1 MKKYSP
7 ISQVVICVMLHWKE
21 VMPVLSVL
29 IDTPVSEIHN
39 EMILS
44 ETLYSLY
51 SKQWYQ
57 VKKNHDFYYQAHDN
71 SCKNLI
77 LLTIQYL
84 KKCGLLPQL

>member
-29 IDTPVSEIHN
+29 IDTPVSEIHIN

-57 VKKNHDFYYQAHDN
+57 VKKTMIFIIKPMTTVA
-71 SCKNLI
+71 KI
-77 LLTIQYL
+77 
-84 KKCGLLPQL
+84 